1 MSTMFVGPR
10 LATVIPFPSG
20 TVAVRLP
27 LDCLQALTN
36 ALTDSAVLWHFNAGI
51 LGKPEY
57 WIGQAEQAETC
68 LKIIRRLF
76 PLTQA
81 PPLP

>member
-1 MSTMFVGPR
+1 MFVGPR
-10 LATVIPFPSG
+10 LLPNVIPFPSG

-36 ALTDSAVLWHFNAGI
+36 ALTDSAVLWHYNASL
-51 LGKPEY
+51 LGRADY

-68 LKIIRRLF
+68 LNIIRKC
-76 PLTQA
+76 LTPA
-81 PPLP
+81 SPLP